1 MCCLASC
8 CWDVNKC
15 WAAGFT
21 GMFRLYYLFL
31 ASDFTSA
38 RGGLLVPSRMQSF
51 NVVVWLLET
60 LACFGTVNM
69 KSSKLFYYNCLC

>member
-21 GMFRLYYLFL
+21 GMFRLYYLL
-31 ASDFTSA
+31 SA
-38 RGGLLVPSRMQSF
+38 LGI
-51 NVVVWLLET
+51 WLYQCPWWFIGALSY
-60 LACFGTVNM
+60 AVF
-69 KSSKLFYYNCLC
+69 